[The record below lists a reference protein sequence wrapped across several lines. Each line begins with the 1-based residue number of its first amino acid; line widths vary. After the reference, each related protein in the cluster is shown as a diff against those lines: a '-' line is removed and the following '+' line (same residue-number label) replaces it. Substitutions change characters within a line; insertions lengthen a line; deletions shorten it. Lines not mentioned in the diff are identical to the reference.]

1 MCQALQG
8 LHCKRLQH
16 FIVHIQ
22 CVYLTGLRLPIYKTL
37 PSKAPV
43 LPAGLE
49 TNEPKPPEIDVSDLG
64 SRNYAART
72 DFYCLVSE
80 DDI

>member
-1 MCQALQG
+1 MTRINNILF
-8 LHCKRLQH
+8 HSIH
-16 FIVHIQ
+16 
-22 CVYLTGLRLPIYKTL
+22 VYPTGVRLPIYKNLST
-37 PSKAPV
+37 KAPV
-43 LPAGLE
+43 LPAGPE
-49 TNEPKPPEIDVSDLG
+49 AMTEPRAPEIDVSDLG